1 MVARYEQVRAYRFV
15 TRRIVSAMLSGEPE
29 SNELPVRRL
38 GLSLFGSLLVGMI
51 VLAVVGVYGF
61 INPSGGRPAE
71 NDIVIERE
79 SGARYVFIEGRLHPV
94 LNFTSARLI
103 VGNPSP
109 KVRTMSHKSL
119 VNVPVG
125 PPVGIRDA
133 PDPPPP
139 KGNLVGLPWNVCGV
153 KVSGAG
159 AAATELVVGRTPAGG
174 VALGEEAL
182 LVSTS
187 ANNDLPL
194 YLLWHD
200 HRLRISE
207 RTTLTALELASITP
221 MQIDRALL
229 DAITAGPDLA
239 ALKLPGAGQPSPKK
253 VAGATSDVGTVY
265 QSGQQF
271 YVMTRTGLATIGAV
285 SAALLLANGKDAVE
299 ISATQAAQ
307 ALGTG
312 PVEPE
317 GFPQAKPSIRADTSG
332 TTLCARF
339 DAATA
344 GGRQTPT
351 LSLFGPGSEQL
362 TLDPA
367 LSALRSGTTAD
378 QVTLPEG
385 RGALAQALPGA
396 DSQATGTVY
405 LITDQ
410 GIRYPLQDT
419 GEVKAQTALGY
430 EGVKPTGV
438 PSSLLALIPRG
449 PTLDPEVARKFVAPG
464 PAAAATASP
473 KPSSSPKPS
482 TTPTKATPSSTP
494 TKAPSSPNASRSGR
508 RAPQA
513 RRGARRRRRSDR
525 VDFTGIDPVA

>member
-38 GLSLFGSLLVGMI
+38 GMSLFGSLLVGMI

-61 INPSGGRPAE
+61 INPSGGKPEE

-119 VNVPVG
+119 VSLPVG

-139 KGNLVGLPWNVCGV
+139 KNALVGLPWNVCGV
-153 KVSGAG
+153 KVSVAG
-159 AAATELVVGRTPAGG
+159 TAGTQLVIGRTPSGG
-174 VALGEEAL
+174 VPLGDEAL
-182 LVSTS
+182 LVTTS
-187 ANNDLPL
+187 ASGDLPL

-200 HRLRISE
+200 HRLRIAE
-207 RTTLTALELASITP
+207 RTTLTALELASVRP

-229 DAITAGPDLA
+229 DAITSGPDLA
-239 ALKLPGAGQPSPKK
+239 PLKLPGNGQPSAKK
-253 VAGATSDVGTVY
+253 VAGSAADVGTVY
-265 QSGQQF
+265 KQGQQY
-271 YVMTRTGLATIGAV
+271 YVLTKTGLATIGEV
-285 SAALLLANGKDAVE
+285 SAALLLASGKP
-299 ISATQAAQ
+299 ATDITAAQAAQ
-307 ALGTG
+307 ALGS

-317 GFPQAKPSIRADTSG
+317 GFPQAKPTIKDDTSE
-332 TTLCARF
+332 TTVCAQF
-339 DAATA
+339 GAAV
-344 GGRQTPT
+344 GSGRQTLG

-362 TLDPA
+362 ALDPD
-367 LSALRSGTTAD
+367 LSKQRTGTIAD

-385 RGALAQALPGA
+385 RGTLAQALPGA
-396 DSQATGTVY
+396 DGTATGTVY

-410 GIRYPLQDT
+410 GIRYPLQNSGD
-419 GEVKAQTALGY
+419 VQAMKALGY
-430 EGVKPTGV
+430 EGVTPVGV
-438 PSSLLALIPRG
+438 PSSLLSLIPRG
-449 PTLDPEVARKFVAPG
+449 PVLDPEVARKFVVP
-464 PAAAATASP
+464 ASP
-473 KPSSSPKPS
+473 APTSGSTRTPSPSSTSKAQSSPSATTPKTPASPS
-482 TTPTKATPSSTP
+482 TT
-494 TKAPSSPNASRSGR
+494 RSGR

-513 RRGARRRRRSDR
+513 TRGARRRRRSDR

>member
-38 GLSLFGSLLVGMI
+38 GMSLFGSLLVGMI

-61 INPSGGRPAE
+61 INPSGGKPAE

-119 VNVPVG
+119 VNLPVG

-139 KGNLVGLPWNVCGV
+139 KNALLGLPWNVCGV
-153 KVSGAG
+153 RVTGAG
-159 AAATELVVGRTPAGG
+159 EAATQLVIGRTPSGG
-174 VALGEEAL
+174 VPLGEQAL

-187 ANNDLPL
+187 TGNDLPL

-200 HRLRISE
+200 HRLRIAD

-221 MQIDRALL
+221 MRIDPALL
-229 DAITAGPDLA
+229 DAVTAGPDLA
-239 ALKLPGAGQPSPKK
+239 APRLPGAGQPSPKK
-253 VAGATSDVGTVY
+253 IAGANADVGAVY
-265 QSGQQF
+265 RSGQQY
-271 YVMTRTGLATIGAV
+271 YVVTRTGLAAIGAV
-285 SAALLLANGKDAVE
+285 SAALLLANGKPAVE
-299 ISATQAAQ
+299 ISATQTAQ
-307 ALGTG
+307 VLDTT

-317 GFPQAKPSIRADTSG
+317 GFPQTKPAIRADTAD
-332 TTLCARF
+332 TTLCAQF
-339 DAATA
+339 GTAAA
-344 GGRQTPT
+344 GGRGTPA
-351 LSLFGPGSEQL
+351 LALYGPGSEQL
-362 TLDPA
+362 TLDPD
-367 LSALRSGTTAD
+367 RSTVRTATTAD
-378 QVTLPEG
+378 QVTLAEG
-385 RGALAQALPGA
+385 HGALAQALPGGGA
-396 DSQATGTVY
+396 QATGTVY

-419 GEVKAQTALGY
+419 GEVKAQAALGY
-430 EGVKPTGV
+430 EGVTPVGV
-438 PSSLLALIPRG
+438 PASLLALVPRG
-449 PTLDPEVARKFVAPG
+449 PTLDPEAARKFVAPAA
-464 PAAAATASP
+464 PAATTKAPAPASSTAKP
-473 KPSSSPKPS
+473 PSSAPPS
-482 TTPTKATPSSTP
+482 
-494 TKAPSSPNASRSGR
+494 KAPSSPATSRSGR

-513 RRGARRRRRSDR
+513 RRGERRWRRSDR